1 MLGLNPLGVWGSTI
15 QPITHCSLTA
25 LLARNFSVRCC
36 VTTAPAHLLIL
47 REAIAWTRE
56 ASMSDWAM
64 KTPWPGRKPVCGME
78 RPVPLHRDL
87 NLLFLCRNLW
97 TEPGILFIQ
106 MKCLVRC
113 RDVHGRE
120 EPLTWNKTPTLWS
133 SPHLRH
139 WGASPR
145 HTRSKPFS
153 VSDQAPAH
161 WYTICTTFP
170 FCPLQSLFFTIFSV
184 WEKTLILT

>member
-1 MLGLNPLGVWGSTI
+1 MLGLDPLGGWGNTI
-15 QPITHCSLTA
+15 QPITDCSLTA
-25 LLARNFSVRCC
+25 LLAGNYSVRCC

-47 REAIAWTRE
+47 REAISWTQE

-78 RPVPLHRDL
+78 RTVPLYSDL
-87 NLLFLCRNLW
+87 YLLFLCRNLW

-113 RDVHGRE
+113 DDVHRRE
-120 EPLTWNKTPTLWS
+120 EPLTWNKTPTLWPS
-133 SPHLRH
+133 LHLRDTE
-139 WGASPR
+139 ALVPR

-153 VSDQAPAH
+153 VSNQASAH
-161 WYTICTTFP
+161 LPI
-170 FCPLQSLFFTIFSV
+170 LSSSV
-184 WEKTLILT
+184 IILYCFLCLRKISILT